1 MILQISEF
9 FIYFI
14 SFVCVLKSD
23 LQSYSFPRNTL
34 NTSPT
39 VDIESDEEFLAYIKN
54 KEPSYQASSPDEVS
68 LLICSSLFIL
78 LRSL

>member
-1 MILQISEF
+1 MSF
-9 FIYFI
+9 FICFI
-14 SFVCVLKSD
+14 SFICVLKID

-34 NTSPT
+34 NASPT

-68 LLICSSLFIL
+68 LLIYSSFLVL
-78 LRSL
+78 PSL